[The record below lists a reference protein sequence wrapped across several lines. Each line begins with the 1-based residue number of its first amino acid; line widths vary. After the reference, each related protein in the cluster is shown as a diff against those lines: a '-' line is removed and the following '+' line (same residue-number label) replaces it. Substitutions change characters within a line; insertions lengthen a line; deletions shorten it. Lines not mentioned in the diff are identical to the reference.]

1 MQQHSA
7 PSTTEQPSGAPAATA
22 VSPPTTRAD
31 RPAGRPVDS
40 PNGRPTGGLT
50 DRLAARAV
58 RHFGELRLRPWFW
71 PAALTAGYV
80 AELLFRLVLAR
91 HLSYPSVHPDE
102 DSYLVLARVLA
113 GRSTTEIPVG
123 VVIPGGYP
131 LLISPAL
138 RLADDP
144 VTAYHLIMGINA
156 LISSLV
162 FPLAYVALR
171 RLGLRRQLSYV
182 FGAVTALLP
191 PVVFYSQFVLTDA
204 VLPAL
209 ILAWLLCLHG
219 WLADGPLRRRAWH
232 AVGAGAAAGY
242 AMATHDRGGV
252 VVALTAVVFVGV
264 LLLRWAPWRAT
275 AAGLGALGLGVL
287 GAELL
292 SAWLHAQFTVQNSDV
307 GGFLWRGLTDP
318 EAAQRTLTRTAGQ
331 IWCFIVSTWGIGGLA
346 VTVCLFAVFSRRF
359 PRALRITGGVLVAL
373 LVGTALAAAAALPD
387 DGRIDNW
394 VYARYTS
401 YLVPAAFVTGSAVL
415 VRFGRRALGRTAA
428 ATAGLTLV
436 LAELVVLSA
445 GSKLRTQV
453 FVLWGM
459 PDVSFLSTDWG
470 RLALFRSSAAALVIL
485 GAVVLIRA
493 TGGRPVLWAV
503 GLSLALFAA
512 FATSTITAQVTQPH
526 AKWRK
531 AQATGFT
538 RAAGLKPDDNVV
550 FAWDLDWSLR
560 ATQAFEVYRGRVWYL
575 DPRWQPVPA
584 AATVVVTP
592 LPAPGQQPEE
602 YWPGH
607 PADWYVERADTG
619 QNWAVWHRR

>member
-1 MQQHSA
+1 MQQRSA
-7 PSTTEQPSGAPAATA
+7 PSTSEKPSGAPAATA
-22 VSPPTTRAD
+22 LPPTT
-31 RPAGRPVDS
+31 PAGRPTDS
-40 PNGRPTGGLT
+40 PADSPAG
-50 DRLAARAV
+50 RLADRAAR
-58 RHFGELRLRPWFW
+58 RFGELRLRPWFW
-71 PAALTAGYV
+71 PAALTAGYA

-113 GRSTTEIPVG
+113 GRPTTEIPVG

-156 LISSLV
+156 LVSALV

-171 RLGLRRQLSYV
+171 RLGLRRQLAYV

-191 PVVFYSQFVLTDA
+191 PVVFYSQFAMTDA
-204 VLPAL
+204 LLPAL

-219 WLADGPLRRRAWH
+219 WLDDGPVRRRAWH
-232 AVGAGAAAGY
+232 AAGAGAAAAY

-252 VVALTAVVFVGV
+252 VVALTAVVFAGV
-264 LLLRWAPWRAT
+264 LLLRWAPWRT
-275 AAGLGALGLGVL
+275 TVAGLGALGPGVL

-292 SAWLHAQFTVQNSDV
+292 AAWLHTRFSVQNSDV
-307 GGFLWRGLTDP
+307 GGFLRQGLTDP
-318 EAAQRTLTRTAGQ
+318 EAARRTLTRTAGQ
-331 IWCFIVSTWGIGGLA
+331 LWYFIVCTWGIGGLA

-359 PRALRITGGVLVAL
+359 PRPQRITGGALVAL
-373 LVGTALAAAAALPD
+373 LAGTALAAAAALPD
-387 DGRIDNW
+387 DGRIDDW

-401 YLVPAAFVTGSAVL
+401 YLVPAAFVAGVAVL
-415 VRFGRRALGRTAA
+415 ARYGRRALGRTAA

-436 LAELVVLSA
+436 LAELVVRSA
-445 GSKLRTQV
+445 GAKLRTQS
-453 FVLWGM
+453 FVLWGL
-459 PDVSFLSTDWG
+459 PDVSFLSTDWS
-470 RLALFRSSAAALVIL
+470 RLTMFRATAAALVIL
-485 GAVVLIRA
+485 GAVVLLRA
-493 TGGRPVLWAV
+493 AGGRPVLWAI

-512 FATSTITAQVTQPH
+512 FATSTITAQVTGPH

-538 RAAGLKPDDNVV
+538 RTAGLKPDDNVV
-550 FAWDLDWSLR
+550 FAWDVEWSLR
-560 ATQAFEVYRGRVWYL
+560 AAQAFEVYRGRVWYR

-584 AATVVVTP
+584 EATVLVTP
-592 LPAPGQQPEE
+592 LPAPGQRPEE

-607 PADWYVERADTG
+607 PAGWYVEQADTQ
-619 QNWAVWHRR
+619 QNWALWRRH

>member
-1 MQQHSA
+1 MHSA
-7 PSTTEQPSGAPAATA
+7 TSTPGQPSTTRAATTA
-22 VSPPTTRAD
+22 PPPTTRTT
-31 RPAGRPVDS
+31 RTTGRTT
-40 PNGRPTGGLT
+40 GRATG
-50 DRLAARAV
+50 RLAGRAV
-58 RHFGELRLRPWFW
+58 RHLAELRPRAWFW
-71 PAALTAGYV
+71 PTALIAGY
-80 AELLFRLVLAR
+80 AAQLLLRLVLAR
-91 HLSYPSVHPDE
+91 HLSFPSVHPDE

-156 LISSLV
+156 LVSALV

-171 RLGLRRQLSYV
+171 RLGLRRHLAYV

-219 WLADGPLRRRAWH
+219 WLEDGPARRRAWH
-232 AVGAGAAAGY
+232 AVGAGAGAAY
-242 AMATHDRGGV
+242 AMATHDRGAV

-275 AAGLGALGLGVL
+275 VAGLGALGLGVA
-287 GAELL
+287 GARLL

-307 GGFLWRGLTDP
+307 GGFLWEGLTDP
-318 EAAQRTLTRTAGQ
+318 DATRRTLTRTAGQ
-331 IWCFIVSTWGIGGLA
+331 IWCFTVSTWGIGGLA
-346 VTVCLFAVFSRRF
+346 VTACLFALFSRRL
-359 PRALRITGGVLVAL
+359 PRPQRITGAVLVAL
-373 LVGTALAAAAALPD
+373 LAGTALAAAAALPD

-394 VYARYTS
+394 VYARYVS
-401 YLVPAAFVTGSAVL
+401 YLVPAAFVTGAAVL
-415 VRFGRRALGRTAA
+415 ARSRRRTLVHATA
-428 ATAGLTLV
+428 ATAALTLL
-436 LAELVVLSA
+436 LAALVVRSA
-445 GSKLRTQV
+445 GAKLRTQG

-470 RLALFRSSAAALVIL
+470 RLAMFRTTAAALVIL
-485 GAVVLIRA
+485 GALVLLRA
-493 TGGRPVLWAV
+493 TGGRPVLWV
-503 GLSLALFAA
+503 LGLSLALFAA
-512 FATSTITAQVTQPH
+512 FATSTVTAHVTEPH

-538 RAAGLKPDDNVV
+538 TAAGLTPHDNVV
-550 FAWDLDWSLR
+550 LAWDVDWSLR
-560 ATQAFEVYRGRVWYL
+560 SAQAFEVYHGRVWYL
-575 DPRWQPVPA
+575 DPRRRPVPA
-584 AATVVVTP
+584 RASVVVTP
-592 LPAPGQQPEE
+592 LPQPGQRPEE
-602 YWPGH
+602 YWPTRPVG
-607 PADWYVERADTG
+607 WYVERADA
-619 QNWAVWHRR
+619 QHNWVIWRRR